1 MHEIG
6 LFQLLLFDRCILF
19 LQVWMVAWGGWGG
32 GGGSQ
37 NAMPSW
43 QTTADLSAHFAVE
56 RERALKWLIRL
67 SILYAAFLWT
77 GPGTQVLMNGPR
89 TQQL

>member
-1 MHEIG
+1 M
-6 LFQLLLFDRCILF
+6 LR
-19 LQVWMVAWGGWGG
+19 VGGSRGRGTGG
-32 GGGSQ
+32 GGGGVTERY
-37 NAMPSW
+37 AKL
-43 QTTADLSAHFAVE
+43 ADDCSPVCTFCSRE

-67 SILYAAFLWT
+67 SILCAAFPWA